1 MSNQTLPLVERLS
14 FLTVRVGTLKTAEAM
29 RQALRGANCRTSVLA
44 GDMMNQ
50 PAFAA
55 GIVQEEEDVN
65 FVIAYNAKLGYPE
78 VCTVTQTYEAARKR
92 GWRTCEPPDAVYLRL
107 ATPDQPEGE
116 GFFVATDPP
125 ITDFDGYLRV
135 FSVVHDSDGC
145 WLGGD
150 YGRPGHLWGGHYR
163 WAFRCK

>member
-92 GWRTCEPPDAVYLRL
+92 GWRTCEPPDAIYLRL
-107 ATPDQPEGE
+107 ATHDQPEGE
-116 GFFVATDPP
+116 WFLVATDPP
-125 ITDFDGYLRV
+125 IAASDGYLKVFGVARV
-135 FSVVHDSDGC
+135 SGGC
-145 WLGGD
+145 RLGGCR
-150 YGRPGHLWGGHYR
+150 GGPGHLWGGHYR